1 MEIQNFR
8 QGPCFRVVS
17 HLLASVPADMLISSM
32 PGQRG
37 IQEVGMPDENVK
49 TATWDRDELLSIY
62 RARRSEYEE
71 TLAGL
76 YREVRTL
83 LETHGYTPT
92 IKYRVKRFNDYFEKL
107 QKIRR
112 REKGGGSGLITD
124 VLGLR
129 IICPFLED
137 LDIIEGLLTEHFQIE
152 EAERK
157 GARNSFREFGY
168 DSTHM
173 LIRLK
178 PWPVEEPIPHT
189 GDVCEIQLRTILQD
203 AWAEVEH
210 ELVYKSDIALPN
222 ESIKRKLASLNATLT
237 LSDLIF
243 QEIRDYQ
250 KEIRHRGR
258 KRRESLEETLLAQDR
273 IAFSPQTQGSASSA
287 AASGTL
293 PNPLASE
300 LERTM
305 LSALNAHSQNDL
317 ETAIDLYGQLLE
329 MSLEKEVRAMVYN
342 HRGMARFSLGDFPLA
357 SRDFSQSILYDGE
370 NFRSWVNRGLVHR
383 MLRKFDRS
391 VEDYSRALD
400 IDPSNYE
407 GYFGRA
413 QTYYEMKLFSLA
425 LADCEQTLTLEP
437 GFSPAEDLLR
447 LVRQAP
453 FTLSSP

>member
-1 MEIQNFR
+1 M
-8 QGPCFRVVS
+8 
-17 HLLASVPADMLISSM
+17 PARKS
-32 PGQRG
+32 
-37 IQEVGMPDENVK
+37 K
-49 TATWDRDELLSIY
+49 TAARDRDELRSVY
-62 RARRSEYEE
+62 QARRPACEE
-71 TLAGL
+71 ALAGL
-76 YREVRTL
+76 YREVRAL

-92 IKYRVKRFNDYFEKL
+92 IKYRVKRFNEYFEKL
-107 QKIRR
+107 QKVRKG
-112 REKGGGSGLITD
+112 EKGGESGLITD

-137 LDIIEGLLTEHFQIE
+137 LDIIEGLITEHFQIV
-152 EAERK
+152 EAQRK
-157 GARNSFREFGY
+157 GAQNSFREFGY

-178 PWPVEEPIPHT
+178 VWPVEEPIPHT
-189 GDVCEIQLRTILQD
+189 ENVCEIQLRTILQD

-258 KRRESLEETLLAQDR
+258 KRRESLEETLLVQNR
-273 IAFSPQTQGSASSA
+273 IALSQQTEWSPSST
-287 AASGTL
+287 GETGPL
-293 PNPLASE
+293 PNPLASK

-305 LSALNAHSQNDL
+305 LSALNAHSRNDL
-317 ETAIDLYGQLLE
+317 QTAIALYGELLE
-329 MSLEKEVRAMVYN
+329 MPLEKRIRAMVFN
-342 HRGMARFSLGDFPLA
+342 HRGMAHFSLGEFPRA

-370 NFRSWVNRGLVHR
+370 NFRSWANRGLVNR
-383 MLRKFDRS
+383 MLRNFDCS
-391 VEDYSRALD
+391 VEDYSRALE

-413 QTYYEMKLFSLA
+413 QTYYEMKLFSPA
-425 LADCEQTLTLEP
+425 LADCEQTLTFEP
-437 GFSPAEDLLR
+437 GFSPAEDLMR
-447 LVRQAP
+447 LIRRGS
-453 FTLSSP
+453 FSPG